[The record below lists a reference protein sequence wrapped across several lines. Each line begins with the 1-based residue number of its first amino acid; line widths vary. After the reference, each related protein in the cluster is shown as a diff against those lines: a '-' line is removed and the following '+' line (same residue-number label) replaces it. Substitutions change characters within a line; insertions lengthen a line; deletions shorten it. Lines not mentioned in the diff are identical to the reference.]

1 MCATLV
7 VWAMLIINT
16 QISISF
22 VNVSMTSLGSPKKE
36 ATGSQNT
43 IYFQMADSRCLT
55 QEKEDLLRKKTPKL
69 MKLVTTSK
77 YFWAVMAKYDVLTQD
92 ALSSIQVS
100 NLTKTSVN
108 IINVVLYHCTIWI
121 SLFSSHAG
129 RLPRLYMYISNQT
142 LLF

>member
-7 VWAMLIINT
+7 VFAMLIINT

-22 VNVSMTSLGSPKKE
+22 DNVSMTSLGSPKID
-36 ATGSQNT
+36 ATGSQSS

-55 QEKEDLLRKKTPKL
+55 QKKEDLLRKKTPKL
-69 MKLVTTSK
+69 MKWVTTSK

-100 NLTKTSVN
+100 N
-108 IINVVLYHCTIWI
+108 
-121 SLFSSHAG
+121 
-129 RLPRLYMYISNQT
+129 P
-142 LLF
+142 